1 MARTVMYNAF
11 ISDVAASPEDVH
23 LTKRESEVL
32 DFLIEGLANKDIA
45 NALNVALPTIKLHV
59 SNIFKKL
66 NVKNRT
72 QAALM
77 AFEMGL
83 V

>member
-11 ISDVAASPEDVH
+11 ISEIPESKQDVH
-23 LTKRESEVL
+23 LTRRESEVL
-32 DFLIEGLANKDIA
+32 DFLIEGTANKDIA
-45 NALNVALPTIKLHV
+45 QALDVALPTIKLHV

-77 AFEMGL
+77 AFELGL